1 MRAVQG
7 SLGHFLQFLSNMIEV
22 KTAAW
27 EIPVLA
33 QRAWIEEKWG
43 GNLCLFVLEHD
54 RQDLPPFS
62 QILKY
67 VLRKLRSPAESHR
80 RALQELNEN
89 RSIHPAPIGKGFL
102 EII

>member
-1 MRAVQG
+1 MRAVKG
-7 SLGHFLQFLSNMIEV
+7 SLGHSLQFPSKMIAA

-27 EIPVLA
+27 KIPVLA
-33 QRAWIEEKWG
+33 QRAWVEEKWG
-43 GNLCLFVLEHD
+43 WNLCLFVLEHD

-80 RALQELNEN
+80 QALQEPNEN
-89 RSIHPAPIGKGFL
+89 RSSHPAPIGKGFL